1 MSRLTFSKAALQKQT
16 TNLKRYRQYLPSLD
30 LKRQQLMAER
40 SRAQNKLAEVERDI
54 QRCQQFVSTNLP
66 MLSATIPDLQG
77 LVTITQL
84 EIGSENVVGINLPLL
99 QTLQIQVKDYSTY
112 CRPHWVDQVVL
123 QLQSML
129 ELQLQ
134 QQIYAQRVMVLA
146 QAVKKVTQRVNLLD
160 KVLIPRSLQNIRRIR
175 IFLSDTERAGVVR
188 AKLTKQKQVD

>member
-84 EIGSENVVGINLPLL
+84 QIGSENVVGINLPWL

-123 QLQSML
+123 QLQRML

-134 QQIYAQRVMVLA
+134 QQIYVQRVTVLA